1 MKEAATTTLDLGSG
15 YPKFAFENW
24 SEESGPHRWLLFEA
38 YPTVVLGL
46 PVVMGPY
53 PSLRR

>member
-1 MKEAATTTLDLGSG
+1 VKEAATTTLDLGSG